1 MTGTVHASRKW
12 TVNSRFAAA
21 TLVHTLRMQHFT
33 CPNGPHIFG
42 SHGHKGHSLAGT
54 VHEFHFVASAIFV
67 NIHNRTDIATNKFFV
82 QRVTI
87 KHDK

>member
-1 MTGTVHASRKW
+1 MDEKLLIYACSSGRPP
-12 TVNSRFAAA
+12 
-21 TLVHTLRMQHFT
+21 RMQQFT
-33 CPNGPHIFG
+33 GLDRPHILG
-42 SHGHKGHSLAGT
+42 SHGHKGHGLAGT

-67 NIHNRTDIATNKFFV
+67 NIHNRTHIATNKFFV